1 MKPLVRSVYTRITLE
16 TIVTTSVHLGYN
28 SFTQIAVAALVTT
41 VRCWYCAFLTVPE
54 AVPCGYSRCFLP
66 FPVGTCFLLFL
77 VTVSVSFSSSCCTV
91 FFQVILFSKI
101 EVSLLYCSTSS
112 FCT

>member
-41 VRCWYCAFLTVPE
+41 VRCWYINFATVCP
-54 AVPCGYSRCFLP
+54 PCPSSH
-66 FPVGTCFLLFL
+66 LLCGRPL
-77 VTVSVSFSSSCCTV
+77 CV
-91 FFQVILFSKI
+91 L
-101 EVSLLYCSTSS
+101 
-112 FCT
+112 